1 VGEVTITMIAALA
14 RNNVIGANGEIPWYI
29 PSDFAHFKRVTM
41 GKPMIMGRKQ
51 FESVGRA
58 LPGRTN
64 IVVSRQENYQP
75 GGVIV
80 INDFLAAI
88 EHAKS
93 IALADRVEE
102 IMIIGGG
109 EIYRQGMG
117 LADRLFLSHV
127 ELDVAGDVVFPELD
141 MTVWEVVEQLPVDP
155 DERDEAVYSI
165 KVYCRRADKA
175 H

>member
-1 VGEVTITMIAALA
+1 MIAALA
-14 RNNVIGANGEIPWYI
+14 RNNVIGANGKIPWYI

-41 GKPMIMGRKQ
+41 GKPIVMGRKQ

-64 IVVSRQENYQP
+64 IVVSRQKNYQP
-75 GGVIV
+75 GGVLV

-93 IALADRVEE
+93 VALADRVEE

-127 ELDVAGDVVFPELD
+127 ELDVAGDVVFPKLD
-141 MTVWEVVEQLPVDP
+141 MTVWEVSGRLPVRP
-155 DERDEAVYSI
+155 DERDETTYSI
-165 KVYCRRADKA
+165 KVYCRRVDKA